1 MLKQLLQKRWFA
13 QYQQDWIVDFV
24 FFSNTKNGFFF
35 DIGAYDGVQF
45 SNSYLFE
52 KYRNWKG
59 VCVEP
64 NKTVFAKLQQIRNC
78 IAINGVISD
87 VSGEVSYM
95 KVAGAGEMLSGIVT
109 NFNEKHLDRI
119 NETIATKGGNTT
131 VETVQSFRIGDIIDT
146 YNIQHISLLSIDTEG
161 SELDILKTFPFHK
174 LKPQLIL
181 VENTYKKEAFRA
193 LLTAQGYSY
202 FFKRGDEIYYHGSIT
217 NWHKTKLWLYR
228 LLRKIK
234 WL

>member
-1 MLKQLLQKRWFA
+1 MLKKLLQKRSFA
-13 QYQQDWIVDFV
+13 QYHQDLIVDFI
-24 FFSNTKNGFFF
+24 FFNNTKNGFFF

-64 NKTVFAKLQQIRNC
+64 NKTVFDKLQQNRSC
-78 IAINGVISD
+78 IAINGVVSD
-87 VSGEVSYM
+87 VAGEVSYM

-119 NETIATKGGNTT
+119 NDTISAKGGNAT
-131 VETVQSFRIGDIIDT
+131 VETVQSYRIGDIIDT

-161 SELDILKTFPFHK
+161 SELDILKTFPFQK
-174 LKPQLIL
+174 VKPRLIL
-181 VENTYKKEAFRA
+181 VENTYKKDAFRN
-193 LLTAQGYSY
+193 LLTAQGYSF

-228 LLRKIK
+228 LLRKIN